1 MEKYRLG
8 KTQSI
13 REKKNPN
20 LNGIKLCYKIYK
32 GVCKIKQTILNP
44 SGSIENV
51 EDIAK

>member
-13 REKKNPN
+13 REKKTN

-44 SGSIENV
+44 RGSIENV